1 MSQRELRKKRQI
13 SASPEPE
20 ERNYRK
26 KGNAFFDKCKPKK
39 SKFIEYNF
47 EEDEEGKL
55 SEI

>member
-13 SASPEPE
+13 SASPEPK

-39 SKFIEYNF
+39 NKFVEYDS
-47 EEDEEGKL
+47 EED
-55 SEI
+55 